1 MMNTFKKNINKNV
14 QFAPLMNIDNVE
26 LNKQEKKESKVIRIL
41 SIGNL
46 VKVKGF
52 DLAIDAVT
60 ALIDSGYNLE
70 YNIIG
75 EGPEKKNLNKKIS
88 SYRDRVKLIGR
99 IKEHEK
105 INMLQNCEI
114 FLISSRSEGMPLVF
128 FEALSQNRII
138 CATKVGDIEEILK
151 DTSIGRIINQ
161 KTKKGIADAIK
172 SLISKPIKFSNK
184 DKENIFK
191 DYSIIKTLDLI
202 KRMMIK
208 IN

>member
-1 MMNTFKKNINKNV
+1 MKSYWKALNMCLMREKEFDLIILAWGIPTGLLLLNRKIRTLPNAIWWLGTDYNKFNTFLGRPLLRIISNLTNINFFNSKNMMNTFKKNINKNV

-75 EGPEKKNLNKKIS
+75 EGPEKKHLNKKIS

-105 INMLQNCEI
+105 I
-114 FLISSRSEGMPLVF
+114 
-128 FEALSQNRII
+128 
-138 CATKVGDIEEILK
+138 
-151 DTSIGRIINQ
+151 
-161 KTKKGIADAIK
+161 
-172 SLISKPIKFSNK
+172 
-184 DKENIFK
+184 
-191 DYSIIKTLDLI
+191 
-202 KRMMIK
+202 
-208 IN
+208 